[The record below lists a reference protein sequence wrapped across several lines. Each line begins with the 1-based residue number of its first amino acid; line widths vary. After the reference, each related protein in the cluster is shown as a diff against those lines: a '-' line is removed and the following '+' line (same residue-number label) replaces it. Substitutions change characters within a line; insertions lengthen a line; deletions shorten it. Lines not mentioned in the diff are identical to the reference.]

1 MLKGKIEFTFTE
13 HEDGGMKINTHTSYE
28 SKAGPQEG
36 LFDLTQVTREFLKAM
51 KVETSVQAVMI
62 VEAIRRNDWWG
73 SEELPYDYPQNHLE
87 ECLTFAMMRDFDDED
102 MAKLC
107 YAAER
112 GMTYKKEKVDKQ

>member
-1 MLKGKIEFTFTE
+1 MLKGKIEYTFTE
-13 HEDGGMKINTHTSYE
+13 TEDGSMCIDTHTSYE

-36 LFDLTQVTREFLKAM
+36 LFDLTQVTREFLKVM

-73 SEELPYDYPQNHLE
+73 SEKLPYNYPQTYIE
-87 ECLTFAMMRDFDDED
+87 EAMTFEMMRMFDDEE
-102 MAKLC
+102 MEKLC
-107 YAAER
+107 YAADR

>member
-13 HEDGGMKINTHTSYE
+13 LENGTMRIDTSTCYE

-51 KVETSVQAVMI
+51 KVNTLIQAVMI

-87 ECLTFAMMRDFDDED
+87 ECLTFDMMRKFDDEE
-102 MAKLC
+102 MSKLC
-107 YAAER
+107 YAADR
-112 GMTYKKEKVDKQ
+112 GMIYKKEKVQ